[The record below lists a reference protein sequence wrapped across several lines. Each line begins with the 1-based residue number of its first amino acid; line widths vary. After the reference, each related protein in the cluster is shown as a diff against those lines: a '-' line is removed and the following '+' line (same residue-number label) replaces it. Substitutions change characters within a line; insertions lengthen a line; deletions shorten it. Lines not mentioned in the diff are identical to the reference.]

1 MAEYRKKQRLAWSAS
16 AAVLAASAALVLGTT
31 VEAAEVTDVVRPGD
45 SLWAIAQ
52 RHGVSVTQLKTWNQ
66 LGSHYML
73 HPGQTLIV
81 QQEVGE
87 QGSTEPTET
96 PTPSRPAPK
105 TDTVRPGEGLW
116 QVAHRNGLTLEEIM
130 DFNPTLSPQMHLKVG
145 QRVNVTAPEK
155 TTTEIIAEHQGEN
168 TANGMTD
175 TVRRG
180 EGLWQVAQR
189 NGLSLKELLALNP
202 NVKVGDGLKVG
213 QKLVVKG
220 TSVKPAPEE
229 KPTLEKPEG
238 VKKTDK
244 VQKGEGLWQVA
255 NRNGLTLKELL
266 GMNPKLKVGSLLQV
280 GQEVVVQLGSG
291 QGEKP
296 GKPVE
301 TEKPKPTNPKTD
313 KVQKGEGLWQ
323 VAHRNGLSLQELL
336 ALNPGV
342 SIHSILRIGQELV
355 VQAGQT
361 TPEKPETSEPKPE
374 KPQAK
379 MDTVQKGEGLWQVAH
394 RNGLTLEELL
404 KLNPGVK
411 TNTILRVG
419 QKLVVKGTAAEEP
432 KPSQPEEPSVDNSTL
447 RVEHDTV
454 RPGDGLWAIAQRHG
468 LTVKDILALNPN
480 ITEKTMLHP
489 GQKLVVKKI
498 ILYGRVPVH
507 TNSQLAK

>member
-52 RHGVSVTQLKTWNQ
+52 RHGVSLTQLKTWNQ

-87 QGSTEPTET
+87 QETTEPTET

-145 QRVNVTAPEK
+145 QRVNVTASKK

-168 TANGMTD
+168 TANETTA
-175 TVRRG
+175 TVRR
-180 EGLWQVAQR
+180 
-189 NGLSLKELLALNP
+189 
-202 NVKVGDGLKVG
+202 
-213 QKLVVKG
+213 
-220 TSVKPAPEE
+220 
-229 KPTLEKPEG
+229 
-238 VKKTDK
+238 
-244 VQKGEGLWQVA
+244 
-255 NRNGLTLKELL
+255 
-266 GMNPKLKVGSLLQV
+266 
-280 GQEVVVQLGSG
+280 
-291 QGEKP
+291 
-296 GKPVE
+296 
-301 TEKPKPTNPKTD
+301 
-313 KVQKGEGLWQ
+313 GEGLWQ
-323 VAHRNGLSLQELL
+323 VAHRNGLSLKELL

-355 VQAGQT
+355 VEAGQT
-361 TPEKPETSEPKPE
+361 TPGKPETSEPKPE
-374 KPQAK
+374 KPQAQT
-379 MDTVQKGEGLWQVAH
+379 DTVRKGEGLWQVAH

-419 QKLVVKGTAAEEP
+419 QKLVVKGTATAKP
-432 KPSQPEEPSVDNSTL
+432 KPSQPQQPSSNDNTI

-468 LTVKDILALNPN
+468 LTVKDILALNPGV
-480 ITEKTMLHP
+480 TEKTMLHP

-507 TNSQLAK
+507 TNSQLAQ

>member
-52 RHGVSVTQLKTWNQ
+52 RHGVSLTQLKTWNQ

-87 QGSTEPTET
+87 QETTEPTET

-145 QRVNVTAPEK
+145 QRVNVTASKK

-168 TANGMTD
+168 TANETTA
-175 TVRRG
+175 TVRR
-180 EGLWQVAQR
+180 
-189 NGLSLKELLALNP
+189 
-202 NVKVGDGLKVG
+202 
-213 QKLVVKG
+213 
-220 TSVKPAPEE
+220 
-229 KPTLEKPEG
+229 
-238 VKKTDK
+238 
-244 VQKGEGLWQVA
+244 
-255 NRNGLTLKELL
+255 
-266 GMNPKLKVGSLLQV
+266 
-280 GQEVVVQLGSG
+280 
-291 QGEKP
+291 
-296 GKPVE
+296 
-301 TEKPKPTNPKTD
+301 
-313 KVQKGEGLWQ
+313 GEGLWQ
-323 VAHRNGLSLQELL
+323 VAHRNGLSLKELL

-355 VQAGQT
+355 VEAGQT
-361 TPEKPETSEPKPE
+361 TPGKPETSEPKPE
-374 KPQAK
+374 KPQAQT
-379 MDTVQKGEGLWQVAH
+379 DTVRKGEGLWQVAH

-419 QKLVVKGTAAEEP
+419 QKLVVKGTATAKP
-432 KPSQPEEPSVDNSTL
+432 KPSQPQQPSSNDNTI

-468 LTVKDILALNPN
+468 LTVKDILALNPGV
-480 ITEKTMLHP
+480 TEKTMLHP
-489 GQKLVVKKI
+489 GQKLVVKTI

-507 TNSQLAK
+507 TNSQLAQ